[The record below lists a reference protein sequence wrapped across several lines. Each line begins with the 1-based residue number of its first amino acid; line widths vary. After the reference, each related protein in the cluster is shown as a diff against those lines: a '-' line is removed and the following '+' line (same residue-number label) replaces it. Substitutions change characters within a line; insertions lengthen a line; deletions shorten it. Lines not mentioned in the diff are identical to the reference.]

1 LLINLINLVLG
12 EGFLT
17 PLYRSYSQFKFR
29 CPHHWT
35 HTHRENDDGRDHMA
49 LSLIETRE
57 ETLERNKIRLQPE
70 TTAKQK
76 AQRKMIL
83 VM

>member
-1 LLINLINLVLG
+1 
-12 EGFLT
+12 
-17 PLYRSYSQFKFR
+17 
-29 CPHHWT
+29 
-35 HTHRENDDGRDHMA
+35 MA